1 MSKSLAEIIFLSIC
15 KLRTFFVVPSARI
28 VRFPIDIRGKK
39 FMDFGRKLTTGYY
52 CRLEAY
58 PIGNNNS
65 KVLKFGDNVQIND
78 FVHIAAAKK
87 VEIGNNV
94 LIASKIFISD
104 ICHGEYAD
112 IENMSDPNEHPND
125 RKLSAKPVIIHDDVW
140 IGEMVS
146 ILPGVE
152 IGKGSIIGAN
162 SVVTK
167 SIPEYSIAVGNPAKD
182 IKQYNFNKKQ
192 WKKI

>member
-1 MSKSLAEIIFLSIC
+1 MSKSLSEIVYLSCC
-15 KLRTFFVVPSARI
+15 KFRSLFVVPSARLI
-28 VRFPIDIRGKK
+28 RFPIDLRGKK
-39 FMDFGRKLTTGYY
+39 FIDFGKKLTTGYH
-52 CRLEAY
+52 CRIETYPLEKGCA
-58 PIGNNNS
+58 
-65 KVLKFGDNVQIND
+65 KVLKFGENVQIND
-78 FVHIAAAKK
+78 FVHIAAAKE
-87 VEIGNNV
+87 VDIGNNV

-104 ICHGEYAD
+104 ICHGEYTD
-112 IENMSDPNEHPND
+112 IENMSGPNERPND

-167 SIPEYSIAVGNPAKD
+167 SVPEYSIAAGNPAKV
-182 IKQYNFNKKQ
+182 IKQYNFDTRLWEKV
-192 WKKI
+192 

>member
-1 MSKSLAEIIFLSIC
+1 MSKSLSEIIYLSIC
-15 KLRTFFVVPSARI
+15 KLRLFFVVPSARI
-28 VRFPIDIRGKK
+28 IRFPIDIRGKK

-65 KVLKFGDNVQIND
+65 KVLKFCDNVQIND
-78 FVHIAAAKK
+78 FVHIAAAKN

-125 RKLSAKPVIIHDDVW
+125 RKLSAKPVIIHDDV
-140 IGEMVS
+140 
-146 ILPGVE
+146 
-152 IGKGSIIGAN
+152 
-162 SVVTK
+162 
-167 SIPEYSIAVGNPAKD
+167 
-182 IKQYNFNKKQ
+182 
-192 WKKI
+192 

>member
-39 FMDFGRKLTTGYY
+39 FMDFSRKLTTGYY

-78 FVHIAAAKK
+78 FVHIAAAKN

-112 IENMSDPNEHPND
+112 IENMSDPNEHPNN

-167 SIPEYSIAVGNPAKD
+167 SIPEYSIAVGNPAKV

>member
-1 MSKSLAEIIFLSIC
+1 MSKSLSEIIYLSIC
-15 KLRTFFVVPSARI
+15 KLRTFFVVPSTRI

-78 FVHIAAAKK
+78 FVHIAAAKN

-112 IENMSDPNEHPND
+112 IENMSDPNEHPNN

-167 SIPEYSIAVGNPAKD
+167 SIPEYSIAAGNPAKV

-192 WKKI
+192 WEKI

>member
-78 FVHIAAAKK
+78 FVHIAAAKN

-167 SIPEYSIAVGNPAKD
+167 SIPEYSIAAGNPAKV